1 MLLLL
6 FFVFFCSVVSNDC
19 WLQTLSCFHQ
29 VDSKLVLDDEIHP
42 SACWSTFGR
51 DCKLPKSHLES
62 VCIFNT
68 NGSFVNIWGLL
79 RQKENQAKYVMQVVF
94 TECGL
99 GSCGLCLSSTRPIPN
114 TEGILVDFGGW
125 CSCLRSF
132 VAFNVF

>member
-1 MLLLL
+1 MMRSTQALAGALLGGIAN
-6 FFVFFCSVVSNDC
+6 F
-19 WLQTLSCFHQ
+19 
-29 VDSKLVLDDEIHP
+29 
-42 SACWSTFGR
+42 
-51 DCKLPKSHLES
+51 KSHLES

-79 RQKENQAKYVMQVVF
+79 RQKENQAKNVMQVVF
-94 TECGL
+94 TECGF
-99 GSCGLCLSSTRPIPN
+99 GSCGLCFSSTRPNPN